1 MKNVFFYIVE
11 SQSQLIWESNKLGHL
26 LMELLKEIV
35 RALANH
41 NIPNYFIRRNNMIR
55 HRTKEE
61 VCFTLK
67 EVSKLVEKP
76 FNALAA
82 LCQKLQLY
90 EKRKNPAGLSVP
102 SQETVELV
110 SCLELY
116 TVLNQSLYLLG
127 VDRLI
132 DKPLLSSSCFSL
144 ICDMNALMEEFPKYG
159 KLFTSKSIPDLLITS
174 ALQNVQAGKV
184 NEALS
189 LHKIVYDH
197 SSQEDLEKF
206 PQILT
211 NLGCLHNCI
220 AAEMPQDSPERTN
233 TLKQAQTYF
242 EKSLKINGP
251 SHSLHFVYG
260 NFLYSN
266 KVSHSTAVSNFQ
278 AASEGRS
285 DETEI
290 FISVEIPSLEGPRNV
305 SIDSVTGSCYFLAL
319 CYHDMQ
325 DIYSQRKTLQR
336 FAENAHKLP
345 INKRSAALELCAYA
359 HGIGGLTVKADLLM
373 EDAKKAEKA
382 AELLQQKDQSLV
394 NMFKIKL

>member
-90 EKRKNPAGLSVP
+90 EKRKNPAGLYVP
-102 SQETVELV
+102 SQESVELV

-144 ICDMNALMEEFPKYG
+144 ICDMNALMEEFQSMGNSSHQSPSQIY
-159 KLFTSKSIPDLLITS
+159 
-174 ALQNVQAGKV
+174 
-184 NEALS
+184 LS
-189 LHKIVYDH
+189 L
-197 SSQEDLEKF
+197 QL
-206 PQILT
+206 
-211 NLGCLHNCI
+211 C
-220 AAEMPQDSPERTN
+220 R
-233 TLKQAQTYF
+233 
-242 EKSLKINGP
+242 KS
-251 SHSLHFVYG
+251 
-260 NFLYSN
+260 
-266 KVSHSTAVSNFQ
+266 
-278 AASEGRS
+278 R
-285 DETEI
+285 
-290 FISVEIPSLEGPRNV
+290 
-305 SIDSVTGSCYFLAL
+305 LA
-319 CYHDMQ
+319 
-325 DIYSQRKTLQR
+325 K
-336 FAENAHKLP
+336 
-345 INKRSAALELCAYA
+345 
-359 HGIGGLTVKADLLM
+359 
-373 EDAKKAEKA
+373 
-382 AELLQQKDQSLV
+382 
-394 NMFKIKL
+394 